1 MKPVKAFV
9 IGALFL
15 AAAIIAS
22 VASTQQN
29 SKSQSRE
36 LNFREYTTLLRADI
50 RSQRKAIITQLMEFK
65 ENEAAAFWPVFKQ
78 YDAELAK
85 IGDSRLNLIEDYAK
99 HFDNLTNEKA
109 DELMGKAFGLEAERA
124 MLKKR
129 YFDKMKTAIPTTQAA
144 KFFQIENQMQYLID
158 LQISAEL
165 PIAQTTSN

>member
-1 MKPVKAFV
+1 MKPVKTLL
-9 IGALFL
+9 IGALFFG
-15 AAAIIAS
+15 AVVIAS

-29 SKSQSRE
+29 SSSQSRE
-36 LNFREYTTLLRADI
+36 LNFREYTALLRADI
-50 RSQRKAIITQLMEFK
+50 KSQRTAIITQLMEFN
-65 ENEAAAFWPVFKQ
+65 EDEAAGFWPIFKQ
-78 YDAELAK
+78 YDAELTK

-129 YFDKMKTAIPTTQAA
+129 YFDKMKAAISATQAA

-165 PIAQTTSN
+165 PTVQTTSN